1 MIDQLSMSI
10 ARFFAGK
17 KLIPKDEL
25 DSYAYGYQVILI
37 SIINWS
43 SILIIAI
50 LTHSLIDTL
59 FYMLPIVILRRHTG
73 GYHASSYAQ
82 CYILSVSFYLI
93 VLLLTRFIP
102 ASAVYAIAPVLS
114 VITYISILKYAPI
127 EHANNPQSKKRLL
140 RHRISCVVF
149 SSFFLILTIALL
161 IAKLTALSCCAALGM
176 FQVCILLLVEHIN
189 NLKKGGNHNE
199 I

>member
-73 GYHASSYAQ
+73 GYHARSYAQ

-102 ASAVYAIAPVLS
+102 DSAVYVIAPVLS
-114 VITYISILKYAPI
+114 MMTCISILKYAPI
-127 EHANNPQSKKRLL
+127 EHANNPQSKKRMI
-140 RHRISCVVF
+140 RHRRSCVVF

>member
-10 ARFFAGK
+10 ARFFVNK

-25 DSYAYGYQVILI
+25 DSYAYGYQVIII

-73 GYHASSYAQ
+73 GYHARSYAQ

-102 ASAVYAIAPVLS
+102 DSAVYVIAPVLS
-114 VITYISILKYAPI
+114 MITYIPILKYAPI
-127 EHANNPQSKKRLL
+127 EHANNPQSKKRMI
-140 RHRISCVVF
+140 RHRRSCVVL
-149 SSFFLILTIALL
+149 SSIFLAISIALL
-161 IAKLTALSCCAALGM
+161 FTKYTALSCCVSLGM
-176 FQVCILLLVEHIN
+176 FQVCVLLLTEHIN
-189 NLKKGGNHNE
+189 NQRKGVINDE
-199 I
+199 T

>member
-10 ARFFAGK
+10 ARFFVSK
-17 KLIPKDEL
+17 KLIPENEL

-73 GYHASSYAQ
+73 GYHARSYAQ
-82 CYILSVSFYLI
+82 CYILSISFYLI

-102 ASAVYAIAPVLS
+102 AAAVYAIAPVIS

-127 EHANNPQSKKRLL
+127 EHANNPQSRKRMIT
-140 RHRISCVVF
+140 HRKYCVVL
-149 SSFFLILTIALL
+149 SSLFLILTIALL
-161 IAKLTALSCCAALGM
+161 FAKYTTLSCCAALGM

-189 NLKKGGNHNE
+189 NQKKGGNRNE